1 MSRLSE
7 TPIDNKITA
16 QENKI
21 KTNLIKFTDQTPYSD
36 VQVVG
41 EDQNNVWSP
50 V

>member
-1 MSRLSE
+1 MK
-7 TPIDNKITA
+7 T
-16 QENKI
+16 I
-21 KTNLIKFTDQTPYSD
+21 KPTHQTTNSD